1 MALPTRWRAACL
13 QGPLIKIVT
22 EIIYELRYFLLVIA
36 VLLMGFSCAF
46 AVSMPDNAAFDDGT
60 EYGMGLLSS
69 GVLTSYLAML
79 GAFEVSDYTNPES
92 TVFFVLFLFLI
103 VVIMLNL
110 LIALMADTFERVTES
125 WVFESRKMRVET
137 IIEKELL
144 MNDSDNTDCF
154 PAFLQVLRPVEDVV
168 DEWAGVSGQVSAVR
182 DEVGAVK
189 RESRQMMQKVDAL
202 AVEMKEMKA
211 EMRANQEEMKAEMR
225 ANQETMMEQL
235 RDMAMQKADPLLY

>member
-1 MALPTRWRAACL
+1 L

-22 EIIYELRYFLLVIA
+22 EIIYELRYFLLVLA
-36 VLLMGFSCAF
+36 VLLTGFSCAF

-60 EYGMGLLSS
+60 QYGMGLLSS

-79 GAFEVSDYTNPES
+79 GAFDASDYTNPES
-92 TVFFVLFLFLI
+92 KVFFVAFLFLI

-137 IIEKELL
+137 IIEQELL
-144 MNDSDNTDCF
+144 MDDSDNTDCF
-154 PAFLQVLRPVEDVV
+154 PAFLQVLRPVEDVA

-182 DEVGAVK
+182 DEVGVVK
-189 RESRQMMQKVDAL
+189 REVTQKVDAL
-202 AVEMKEMKA
+202 AVEMKEI
-211 EMRANQEEMKAEMR
+211 RANQERMME
-225 ANQETMMEQL
+225 NLDLVMEQL
-235 RDMAMQKADPLLY
+235 RNMAMQKADPYLY

>member
-1 MALPTRWRAACL
+1 M
-13 QGPLIKIVT
+13 QGPLIKIIT
-22 EIIYELRYFLLVIA
+22 EIIYELRYFLVVIA

-46 AVSMPDNAAFDDGT
+46 AVSMPDNVAFDDGT
-60 EYGMGLLSS
+60 PYGMGLLSS

-79 GAFEVSDYTNPES
+79 GAFDASDYTNPES
-92 TVFFVLFLFLI
+92 VVVFVMFLFLI

-137 IIEKELL
+137 IIEQELL

-154 PAFLQVLRPVEDVV
+154 PAFLQVLRPVEDVA

-189 RESRQMMQKVDAL
+189 REVMQKVDAL
-202 AVEMKEMKA
+202 A
-211 EMRANQEEMKAEMR
+211 ANQEQMMERIME
-225 ANQETMMEQL
+225 NQEQMMEQL
-235 RDMAMQKADPLLY
+235 RNMAMQKADPHLY

>member
-1 MALPTRWRAACL
+1 VQPCSEQKGRLRASLAQTASVSLISKSQPVCL
-13 QGPLIKIVT
+13 SVGYYPSNQFAIWDV
-22 EIIYELRYFLLVIA
+22 EAA
-36 VLLMGFSCAF
+36 V
-46 AVSMPDNAAFDDGT
+46 
-60 EYGMGLLSS
+60 
-69 GVLTSYLAML
+69 
-79 GAFEVSDYTNPES
+79 
-92 TVFFVLFLFLI
+92 I

-189 RESRQMMQKVDAL
+189 RESRQMMQKVDTL
-202 AVEMKEMKA
+202 AAEMKEMKA

-235 RDMAMQKADPLLY
+235 RNMAMQKADPHLY